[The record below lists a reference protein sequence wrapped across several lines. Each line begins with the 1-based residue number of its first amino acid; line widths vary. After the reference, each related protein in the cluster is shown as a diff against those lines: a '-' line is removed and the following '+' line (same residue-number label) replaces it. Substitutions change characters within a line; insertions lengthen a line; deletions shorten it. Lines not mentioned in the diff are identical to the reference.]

1 MYHGYHYY
9 RMKIKSNRGEAPN
22 TFFLSMWIGGVG
34 TFFSLF
40 LTAFYGGGFRGRVP
54 VVGVL
59 IVSCFYFYF
68 LKILAE
74 HYVFPRLL
82 MLLSAAGFII
92 YGIVLGIKYS
102 RYGFYG
108 YLLGIICFIYYAGIF
123 YFTRQCIRRKYF
135 G

>member
-9 RMKIKSNRGEAPN
+9 RMKIKGNRGEAPN

-34 TFFSLF
+34 TLFSLAIMAI
-40 LTAFYGGGFRGRVP
+40 THTGFRTWSPLIGF
-54 VVGVL
+54 L

-74 HYVFPRLL
+74 HYVFPRVLLLISSLLL
-82 MLLSAAGFII
+82 MSYSILLSFSYPFLFGYLLSAA
-92 YGIVLGIKYS
+92 
-102 RYGFYG
+102 
-108 YLLGIICFIYYAGIF
+108 CFIYYAGVF

>member
-1 MYHGYHYY
+1 MFNYY
-9 RMKIKSNRGEAPN
+9 RMKIKGNRGEAPN

-40 LTAFYGGGFRGRVP
+40 LTVYGGGFRGRSP
-54 VVGVL
+54 LFGVL

-82 MLLSAAGFII
+82 LLLSALGFSM
-92 YGIVLGIKYS
+92 YGIFLGIKFS
-102 RYGFYG
+102 KYGFLG
-108 YLLGIICFIYYAGIF
+108 YLLGIVCFIYYAGVF

-135 G
+135 D